1 MDSGPATL
9 ALDRGNSKWRAARRE
24 NYAGPEHALRAE
36 TVAATKG
43 RIMKERV
50 AKKVDLGRC
59 GAVTLHLSADKK
71 RLLLEFETE
80 PDGLDK
86 TGLNA
91 FIDALK
97 KIREK
102 MDR

>member
-1 MDSGPATL
+1 
-9 ALDRGNSKWRAARRE
+9 
-24 NYAGPEHALRAE
+24 
-36 TVAATKG
+36 V
-43 RIMKERV
+43 
-50 AKKVDLGRC
+50 
-59 GAVTLHLSADKK
+59 SADRK

-80 PDGLDK
+80 PEGFDK
-86 TGLNA
+86 SGLNA